1 MQYDAYECLLQL
13 LAEFTPILMMTAYLR
28 LISYSQTFC
37 IDYGHTA
44 YHDGACTDWF
54 LHLEDSSIVQTIS
67 GVVHQAMDPVGEYLE
82 NGRCVD
88 GCQKLNV
95 SITVA

>member
-13 LAEFTPILMMTAYLR
+13 LAEFTSILMMTAYLR
-28 LISYSQTFC
+28 LISYSQTFY
-37 IDYGHTA
+37 IDYGHTG
-44 YHDGACTDWF
+44 YHDGAYTDWF

-67 GVVHQAMDPVGEYLE
+67 GVLHQVMDPVGEYLE
-82 NGRCVD
+82 NGRCAD

-95 SITVA
+95 SATVV